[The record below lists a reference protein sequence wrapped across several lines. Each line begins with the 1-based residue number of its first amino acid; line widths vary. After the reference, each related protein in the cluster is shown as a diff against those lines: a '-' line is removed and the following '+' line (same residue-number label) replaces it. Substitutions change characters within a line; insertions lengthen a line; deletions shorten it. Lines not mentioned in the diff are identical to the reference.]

1 MKKIMLLCAAM
12 LTLAVS
18 AEAQGDL
25 PSIVIESDIGNEV
38 KPWRFEVKC
47 KVTDISKAY
56 HVGERSYYVI
66 TIELADTT
74 YDQQLEILY
83 GKDYRDKKVEMQIVS
98 FDSGRLCDGTTI
110 KKGQK
115 YLFELTFG
123 NDCCPIVGHGD
134 YIPYWKVDGV
144 KIPAS
149 IVERQPMKADGLDG
163 LCWYYRDTNR
173 IDPSMIIPASSDK
186 EKQ

>member
-1 MKKIMLLCAAM
+1 MKKILLLCAA
-12 LTLAVS
+12 LLALAAS
-18 AEAQGDL
+18 AVAQSDSPL
-25 PSIVIESDIGNEV
+25 IVIESDMRNEV

-56 HVGERSYYVI
+56 HVGESSYYVI

-98 FDSGRLCDGTTI
+98 FDSGRLCDGTII
-110 KKGQK
+110 KKGKK
-115 YLFELTFG
+115 YLFDLTFG
-123 NDCCPIVGHGD
+123 NGCCPIVGHGE
-134 YIPYWKVDGV
+134 YIPYWEVDGV
-144 KIPAS
+144 KIS
-149 IVERQPMKADGLDG
+149 TKIVECQPMKADGLDG

-173 IDPSMIIPASSDK
+173 IDPKWIIPATSDK